1 MVERERTGMRVGGEA
16 APGLDAARLR
26 GSIEA
31 EPDIAPGRRLRRDA
45 SRAFARLRTARRE
58 HDNLVVAAEHLL
70 ELGEVQAAATILF
83 ALEPAILALGVNSPL
98 VALLERVLAALSAS
112 ARESSAGRDIAGDRV
127 VAAAQARLRAL
138 RARLLAPAGELAVAK
153 SELEVAQTEA
163 GAARDPWLTG
173 VIALE
178 LGIVHHFAR
187 DLSLAA
193 ECYERALDSLA
204 DADDAVAEARCHGNL
219 GAVAH
224 DQGRMHQAA
233 DGYRQAIA
241 LLEDAGEPRLIAN
254 FRGNLALLEHE
265 HRHYEVARELYQR
278 AALELEEA
286 CDARVLGIVLGNWGT
301 LELAAERRR
310 LGPHGAELTHEAA
323 GPRAYALF
331 ARAHALLEGCGDRRS
346 LGLAAA
352 RLGAVHA
359 LEGRLDDAEGH
370 LVRAERQ
377 LRRDPV
383 GKIVAACLRGFVDL
397 GRAVRSSERQDGSGA
412 RASLERAKARY
423 DAAMTAELAGRAVL
437 DQSDDL
443 RLYSALLAHELDR
456 ATKIVGAAG

>member
-1 MVERERTGMRVGGEA
+1 
-16 APGLDAARLR
+16 
-26 GSIEA
+26 
-31 EPDIAPGRRLRRDA
+31 
-45 SRAFARLRTARRE
+45 
-58 HDNLVVAAEHLL
+58 
-70 ELGEVQAAATILF
+70 
-83 ALEPAILALGVNSPL
+83 
-98 VALLERVLAALSAS
+98 
-112 ARESSAGRDIAGDRV
+112 
-127 VAAAQARLRAL
+127 
-138 RARLLAPAGELAVAK
+138 
-153 SELEVAQTEA
+153 
-163 GAARDPWLTG
+163 
-173 VIALE
+173 
-178 LGIVHHFAR
+178 VHHFAR
-187 DLSLAA
+187 ELDLAA
-193 ECYERALDSLA
+193 ECYERALESLA

-224 DQGRMHQAA
+224 DQGRMHAAA

-241 LLEDAGEPRLIAN
+241 LLEDAGEPRLTAN

-265 HRHYEVARELYQR
+265 HRQYDVARELYER

-310 LGPHGAELTHEAA
+310 LGPHGPDLAREAE
-323 GPRAYALF
+323 PRAYALF

-370 LVRAERQ
+370 LARAERQ
-377 LRRDPV
+377 LRRDPLA
-383 GKIVAACLRGFVDL
+383 KIVAACLRGFVDL
-397 GRAVRSSERQDGSGA
+397 GRAVRSAERRDAAGA

-423 DAAMTAELAGRAVL
+423 EVAMAAELAGRAAL

-443 RLYSALLAHELDR
+443 RLYGGLLAHEVDR
-456 ATKIVGAAG
+456 ASKLVEAGARVAG